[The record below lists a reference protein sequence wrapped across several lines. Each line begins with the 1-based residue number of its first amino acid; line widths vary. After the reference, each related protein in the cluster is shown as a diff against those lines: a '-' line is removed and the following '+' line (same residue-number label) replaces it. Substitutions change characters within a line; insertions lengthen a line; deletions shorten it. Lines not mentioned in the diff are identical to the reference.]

1 MVKSTITNGQW
12 SIVNGQITN
21 HQPPIVNGQI
31 INGQSST
38 PIVMR
43 QSRLKTKQ
51 AAFDRAMAAVFM
63 NNPLI

>member
-1 MVKSTITNGQW
+1 MVKSPIINGQW
-12 SIVNGQITN
+12 S
-21 HQPPIVNGQI
+21 IVNGQI

-38 PIVMR
+38 PIAMR
-43 QSRLKTKQ
+43 LRRLKTKQ